1 MNIYVGN
8 MPFTMSEAQL
18 SDAFSAHGAVSSAR
32 LVTDRD
38 SGRPKGFGFGE
49 MADTAEAGSAIEALN
64 GTEYDGRKLVVNEAR
79 PREERTGSS
88 MHGGRRS
95 GGNRW

>member
-38 SGRPKGFGFGE
+38 SGRPKGFGFG
-49 MADTAEAGSAIEALN
+49 AVI
-64 GTEYDGRKLVVNEAR
+64 
-79 PREERTGSS
+79 
-88 MHGGRRS
+88 
-95 GGNRW
+95 